1 MTHSTGTGRPA
12 SGAPSAPGPSS
23 APVSA
28 AVPPARPD
36 PVAGPASAATPG
48 PAGPAARPDQ
58 NAEHRTD
65 HRTGPSPDQDPDHS
79 PDHRTGPSAD
89 HRPGPNAPRRPASG
103 AGGGTGGGKAS
114 ARRVG
119 AALSAH
125 SAIGL
130 TVAALLYI
138 LSLSG
143 VLSVFNHELQRW
155 EQPGAPEMAAIDPA
169 TVDRAAAA
177 VMAGEPAPTDHFFVQ
192 LPTPDMPRVV
202 VTTDNRAVFIRPDG
216 TIAGAEAHP
225 WTQFILDLHYYLH
238 LPHVVGLT
246 LVGALGAMLL
256 GLSLSGLLAHPRIF
270 RDAFAVRLGGS
281 PRLAFADLHNRLAVW
296 TAPFHISSALT
307 GAMLGLASVL
317 AFGIAALWYDGDVEA
332 VYAPIF
338 GDEPAAD
345 AAPAPLAAI
354 GAALTH
360 MRAAHG
366 DLLPTYVILH
376 EPATAGQH
384 LQILAE
390 HPRRLIFGD
399 YYAFAADGTPLAPAG
414 LAAGTLGQQIAASA
428 YQVHFG
434 SFGGLWVKIAY
445 GVFGTALAVVIA
457 SGVAVYLVRRRSRG
471 RPTARLAAVWS
482 AIVWG
487 TPAALALTMAAALT
501 GPLAGSLPGSPSA
514 SQTVSQ
520 SGSQASSQTAS
531 QTGSQ
536 TTSQAGSQTASQ
548 QAGSQAASQSD
559 SRAVSQLASQATS
572 QVGYQAGSQTASKQ
586 AGSQAASLTAS
597 QTDSLPPAGT
607 LPPGALVAVFWGV
620 LAVAVLIAAAVSADP
635 ARLSRFLR
643 ALTGVSLSVAL
654 AGHALTHGAA
664 AAAPAGLPVTAV
676 FAAAAV
682 LFLLPLLRTRA
693 AAPRLPAAR
702 LDKPPARPAE

>member
-1 MTHSTGTGRPA
+1 M
-12 SGAPSAPGPSS
+12 
-23 APVSA
+23 
-28 AVPPARPD
+28 PPARPD
-36 PVAGPASAATPG
+36 PVAGPASAAT
-48 PAGPAARPDQ
+48 AGPAARPDQ

-65 HRTGPSPDQDPDHS
+65 HRPGPSPDHS
-79 PDHRTGPSAD
+79 PD
-89 HRPGPNAPRRPASG
+89 HRPGPNAPRRPAGG
-103 AGGGTGGGKAS
+103 AGGGAGGGKAS

-238 LPHVVGLT
+238 LPHVAGLT

-307 GAMLGLASVL
+307 GAMLGLASVM

-338 GDEPAAD
+338 GDEPAPD

-471 RPTARLAAVWS
+471 RPAARLATARLAAVWS

-487 TPAALALTMAAALT
+487 TPAALALTMATALT
-501 GPLAGSLPGSPSA
+501 GPLAVSQLASQAGPLPDSPSA

-520 SGSQASSQTAS
+520 TAS
-531 QTGSQ
+531 R
-536 TTSQAGSQTASQ
+536 
-548 QAGSQAASQSD
+548 QAGSQAASQ
-559 SRAVSQLASQATS
+559 T
-572 QVGYQAGSQTASKQ
+572 GSQTASKQ
-586 AGSQAASLTAS
+586 AGSQAASQAGSQAAS
-597 QTDSLPPAGT
+597 QVASQTGSLTDSLPPAGT
-607 LPPGALVAVFWGV
+607 LPPGVLVAVFWGF

-643 ALTGVSLSVAL
+643 AFTGVSLSVAL
-654 AGHALTHGAA
+654 AGHTLTHGAA

-676 FAAAAV
+676 FAVAAV